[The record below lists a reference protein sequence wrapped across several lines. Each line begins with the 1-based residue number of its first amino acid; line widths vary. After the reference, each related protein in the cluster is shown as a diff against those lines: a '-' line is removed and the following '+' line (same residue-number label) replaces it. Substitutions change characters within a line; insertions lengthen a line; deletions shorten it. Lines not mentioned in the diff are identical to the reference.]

1 MKAKSLDDYIYYSL
15 IITCILLFILA
26 LVYKCF
32 FYNFK
37 IGYCAI
43 YDKLGIY
50 CPGCGCT
57 RAFEALLHFNI
68 KASIYYNPTV
78 FYSVIILFCFL
89 LTQTIDRIIK
99 SKKHIMPYSN
109 FYLYT
114 GIFIMLSN
122 CIIRNMF
129 NIRIN

>member
-1 MKAKSLDDYIYYSL
+1 MKTKSLDDYIYYSL
-15 IITCILLFILA
+15 IITCILLLILA
-26 LVYKCF
+26 VIYKYF
-32 FYNFK
+32 FYDFK

-57 RAFEALLHFNI
+57 RAFEALLHLNI

-78 FYSVIILFCFL
+78 FYSVIILVSFL
-89 LTQTIDRIIK
+89 LTQTIDRIVK
-99 SKKHIMPYSN
+99 SKKYIMPYSN

-114 GIFIMLSN
+114 GIFIMLLN
-122 CIIRNMF
+122 CIIRNIF
-129 NIRIN
+129 NIPIQ